1 MGRRYACARNWHG
14 VQSTPVYRIS
24 LGLMV
29 LSPCI
34 VDELRKS
41 DVVAAGQLGYLAD
54 EMALLGHSPKFVNR
68 LRAELRR
75 K

>member
-1 MGRRYACARNWHG
+1 
-14 VQSTPVYRIS
+14 
-24 LGLMV
+24 MV

-54 EMALLGHSPKFVNR
+54 EMALLGHSPKFVDR
-68 LRAELRR
+68 LRAELMR